1 MNQDYF
7 AIPDSIIIDYN
18 VKLLNKGET
27 IKFHSDS
34 IDLLGEIIV
43 KTIYPEVIVSVEQG
57 NEMKS
62 NLSEGFWFILKG
74 KGNLK

>member
-1 MNQDYF
+1 MTQDYV
-7 AIPDSIIIDYN
+7 AIPDSIIIEHN
-18 VKLLNKGET
+18 VKRLNKGET

-43 KTIYPEVIVSVEQG
+43 KTRYPEVIVSVEQAD
-57 NEMKS
+57 EIKS
-62 NLSEGFWFILKG
+62 DLSEGFWFILKG